1 MSKTISAEDF
11 GPKYS
16 SPIPAEWIAR
26 LAKPIINA
34 LEADELRESPAPST
48 LCT

>member
-16 SPIPAEWIAR
+16 SPIPAESIAR
-26 LAKPIINA
+26 LAKLIINA
-34 LEADELRESPAPST
+34 LEAIKISHVGYASSGA
-48 LCT
+48 